1 MRCYFTKYKEYF
13 KFSERCLWS
22 KWYQTMRTVSVSIIQ
37 SQKNEIFSRTNGQ
50 KIFEIQSWR
59 LFLVYREDVRVT
71 CGISLDKQSLSSS
84 ENIRFISWEILPPT
98 L

>member
-22 KWYQTMRTVSVSIIQ
+22 KLYQTMRTVSVSIVR
-37 SQKNEIFSRTNGQ
+37 KTRFLAELMDKRFLKFNP
-50 KIFEIQSWR
+50 K
-59 LFLVYREDVRVT
+59 LFLVTRADVRVT